1 VRTCLFKWLLDD
13 IADWI
18 GREYDDV
25 IAVGSVNRLPIES
38 VVNLAQTQYHN
49 RHREDLSVEYPPVYR
64 ADPTDLQAIRSRA
77 VYWSNVMISGA

>member
-1 VRTCLFKWLLDD
+1 MFRTEWKIQQVRTCLFKWLLDD

-38 VVNLAQTQYHN
+38 VVNLA
-49 RHREDLSVEYPPVYR
+49 RG
-64 ADPTDLQAIRSRA
+64 
-77 VYWSNVMISGA
+77 SN